1 MATGILR
8 AVISNVL
15 ESTPALSN
23 RSSQLHRWGKEILER
38 STKVEQ
44 TAFDE
49 FSERLV
55 SYVRERINA
64 VCEGVTM
71 DRSKRFKIWS
81 DSHQARLDN
90 SGPIHSAWIE
100 LLKKLSITGAED
112 DPLLEQSVNSELYG
126 MLIAEYFSSRSAHAA
141 IPMVSAPTQ
150 FTTDELNVMRY
161 ACGYVPHKLLQKYEN
176 KSGDMYSQYVQ
187 CLGDMAVEGEEDMLE
202 YTRKWFE
209 QVNRGGLFPLNDS
222 TFSLFVEIE
231 KCVRFVLPQ
240 HIIRGDSDKATFR
253 KSVLD
258 VIVRNEDV

>member
-1 MATGILR
+1 MIGNGSCGHFYPRFAYVILKMATGILR

-44 TAFDE
+44 TAFNE

-126 MLIAEYFSSRSAHAA
+126 MLIAEN
-141 IPMVSAPTQ
+141 
-150 FTTDELNVMRY
+150 LN
-161 ACGYVPHKLLQKYEN
+161 
-176 KSGDMYSQYVQ
+176 
-187 CLGDMAVEGEEDMLE
+187 
-202 YTRKWFE
+202 
-209 QVNRGGLFPLNDS
+209 GLRILTS
-222 TFSLFVEIE
+222 
-231 KCVRFVLPQ
+231 
-240 HIIRGDSDKATFR
+240 H
-253 KSVLD
+253 SVY
-258 VIVRNEDV
+258 

>member
-1 MATGILR
+1 MATGILP

-15 ESTPALSN
+15 ESTPALSD

-38 STKVEQ
+38 STLGEVEQ

-49 FSERLV
+49 FSEGLV

-112 DPLLEQSVNSELYG
+112 DPLLEKSVNSELYG
-126 MLIAEYFSSRSAHAA
+126 MLVAEYFSSPSAHAA

-150 FTTDELNVMRY
+150 FTTDE
-161 ACGYVPHKLLQKYEN
+161 C
-176 KSGDMYSQYVQ
+176 
-187 CLGDMAVEGEEDMLE
+187 
-202 YTRKWFE
+202 
-209 QVNRGGLFPLNDS
+209 
-222 TFSLFVEIE
+222 
-231 KCVRFVLPQ
+231 
-240 HIIRGDSDKATFR
+240 ATPAYHTW
-253 KSVLD
+253 
-258 VIVRNEDV
+258 